1 MLLVYLLS
9 QPLFATRK
17 LKVNIMK
24 AMELLSGFVTAPSTT
39 FTALTVCAGNSLTL
53 RNAVEDSRIQL
64 LALWG
69 KHQVA
74 GNIRVRS
81 PQLHDNVQGI
91 RVFDIIGNPLNL
103 LPDQFNQLLKPQDT
117 LAVEVTGSAV
127 AGDIETA
134 SLLVYYEDLPG
145 IEGRFIDA
153 AELYSRTK
161 NIVTVENTL
170 ALVATGQYTGQEA
183 INAEF
188 DLLKA
193 NTDYALIGYLVSA
206 LCGAVRWQGSDVGN
220 LGIGGPGNPN
230 EKDVTSNWFLN
241 LAINY
246 GLPLIP
252 VFNSANKNGIL
263 IDGQQDENG
272 ADVTVTSIFAEL
284 SPA

>member
-1 MLLVYLLS
+1 
-9 QPLFATRK
+9 
-17 LKVNIMK
+17 MK

-39 FTALTVCAGNSLTL
+39 FTAATVLAGNSLTL
-53 RNAVEDSRIQL
+53 RNAVEGSPVRL

-69 KHQVA
+69 THQTA
-74 GNIRVRS
+74 GNIRLRS

-91 RVFDIIGNPLNL
+91 RVYDVAANPINL
-103 LPDQFNQLLKPQDT
+103 LPDQMNQLLEPQDT
-117 LAVEVTGSAV
+117 LALELTGSATG
-127 AGDIETA
+127 GDIECA
-134 SLLVYYEDLPG
+134 SLLVHYEDLPG
-145 IEGRFIDA
+145 IEGRFIDSQ
-153 AELYSRTK
+153 ELFTRTK

-170 ALVATGQYTGQEA
+170 ALSTTGQYTGQEA
-183 INAEF
+183 LNTEF

-206 LCGAVRWQGSDVGN
+206 LCNCIRWQGSDIGN
-220 LGIGGPGNPN
+220 LGIGGPGNPTK
-230 EKDVTSNWFLN
+230 KDVTANWFLN

-272 ADVTVTSIFAEL
+272 TDTTVTSIFAEL
-284 SPA
+284 SPS